1 MNVKVAVYGKNSK
14 NLTSGHSE
22 CRPDIP
28 ERHSHEAYGMFS
40 LEIEV
45 AEVLGKNVHIL
56 SDFVGGNPRVD
67 LCGLDIGVSEHL

>member
-1 MNVKVAVYGKNSK
+1 MNVKVEICGNIFE

-28 ERHSHEAYGMFS
+28 ERHPQEAYGMFS

-45 AEVLGKNVHIL
+45 AEVSGKNVHIL
-56 SDFVGGNPRVD
+56 SDLVGGNSRVD